1 MSHKAIFLD
10 YVFLAGQLKHLIFS
24 IMQNKYWTEKPYH
37 TAAEAVEVLHL
48 DIFRIE
54 DRCYQDVYGMACV
67 FL

>member
-1 MSHKAIFLD
+1 MSHKALVLD
-10 YVFLAGQLKHLIFS
+10 YAFLAGQLKHLIFF
-24 IMQNKYWTEKPYH
+24 IMQSKYWNEELYH
-37 TAAEAVEVLHL
+37 MAAEATEVLHL